1 MAALNM
7 AVGDCE
13 HFLVGIVQI
22 QFLRCL
28 VVEHLGYKV
37 EEPLDNS
44 LCVSVFT
51 LLVAILLVIHPPVD
65 DCTPCK
71 FVCK

>member
-1 MAALNM
+1 ME
-7 AVGDCE
+7 DYE
-13 HFLVGIVQI
+13 HFLVGTVQI
-22 QFLRCL
+22 QFLRFL

-37 EEPLDNS
+37 GEPLDNS
-44 LCVSVFT
+44 LRVSVLT

-65 DCTPCK
+65 CTACK